1 MKVFGY
7 CRISTKRQS
16 IERQVENI
24 CKAYNSAEIF
34 TETFTGSTLDRPQWQ
49 KLKQKALKLA
59 LNGENVT
66 IVFDSVCRMSRNAD
80 EGFQEY
86 QELFKQNISL
96 IFLKEPHI
104 NTEVYRNIM
113 SHQLD
118 IIADTGDTATDNF
131 INAIVGAVQNYQTAL
146 AEKQIH
152 LAFEQAEKE
161 VKAISARTREGMK
174 VSGAAKKISNSKKG
188 TNYIVKKADFSKK
201 MITKYSRSFDGQL
214 SDVDCIRLI
223 GLSRNTYYKYK
234 REINE
239 EYERRKQL

>member
-16 IERQVENI
+16 MERQVENI
-24 CKAYNSAEIF
+24 CKAYSSAEIF

-59 LNGENVT
+59 LNGEEVT
-66 IVFDSVCRMSRNAD
+66 IAFDSVCRMSRNAD

-96 IFLKEPHI
+96 VFLKEPHI

-113 SHQLD
+113 NHQLD
-118 IIADTGDTATDNF
+118 VIADTGDAATDNF

-188 TNYIVKKADFSKK
+188 TSYIVKKADFSKK
-201 MITKYSRSFDGQL
+201 MIIKYSRNFDGL
-214 SDVDCIRLI
+214 LNDIDCMRLI

-234 REINE
+234 REILE
-239 EYERRKQL
+239 EMGEK